1 MSLEHLDHIKH
12 HQFSQYSSHC
22 MHWQLFLQCHESINN
37 NTSHLKE
44 KPIYHINMQT
54 LKNTYVDISGRGG
67 GQLRIHV

>member
-1 MSLEHLDHIKH
+1 
-12 HQFSQYSSHC
+12 

-54 LKNTYVDISGRGG
+54 LKNTYVDISGKGRCAIKNTC
-67 GQLRIHV
+67 LSFLTFCIN